1 MGGILNDSRCE
12 VIASHDVG
20 WRLHIAIVQCQH
32 SYRLDNPPS
41 NGFPL
46 PGQYNERIYPVI
58 KRAVVVDDDI
68 EIQMVSSHLL
78 KKRGYEVVTAN
89 GLGDLVCYP
98 ELLDADLMLLDYNLG
113 DFNGLDVIDYLSNLR
128 LDMAI
133 ILISSCDP
141 EIASHILKEGAK
153 KRLNILGFL
162 PKPNLITRL
171 DHFISLQHSMARQV
185 TASDLAL
192 AMQSEYVFLAY
203 QPKYDLTSRKIT
215 GVEVLTRWEDPALG
229 MISPDYFIP
238 LAEQSGQIVDLTWH
252 VIEQAFAQQ
261 ERWHRNGWD
270 LNIAINIP
278 AQLLKVPS
286 LLDTFERML
295 ESRAK
300 GLQGVTL
307 ELTENTGIECY
318 RYARHILQA
327 LRERGCRLSLDDFG
341 TGHSSLTQLHQLPFD
356 ELKLDRSYV
365 SHCDEEHE
373 ATAITLSSIELG
385 KRLGLKVVAE
395 GIETLGQ
402 LERLRLAGCDEGQG
416 YLWAPAM
423 PEAEFNTWLINQP
436 IDQGPL
442 QARQNQ
448 SQILC

>member
-1 MGGILNDSRCE
+1 M
-12 VIASHDVG
+12 
-20 WRLHIAIVQCQH
+20 
-32 SYRLDNPPS
+32 
-41 NGFPL
+41 
-46 PGQYNERIYPVI
+46 I
-58 KRAVVVDDDI
+58 KRAVIVDDDI

-78 KKRGYEVVTAN
+78 KKREYEVATAS
-89 GLGDLVCYP
+89 GLGDLVCHP
-98 ELLDADLMLLDYNLG
+98 ELLEADLMLLDYDLG

-141 EIASHILKEGAK
+141 EMASHILKEGAR

-162 PKPNLITRL
+162 PKSKLLTEL
-171 DHFISLQHSMARQV
+171 DHFIGLPHNMARQV

-192 AMQSEYVFLAY
+192 AMQSGHLFTAY
-203 QPKYDLTSRKIT
+203 QPKYDLASRKIT
-215 GVEVLTRWEDPALG
+215 GVEVLARWKDPVLG
-229 MISPDYFIP
+229 IIPPDCFIP
-238 LAEQSGQIVDLTWH
+238 LAEQSGQIVDLTWY
-252 VIEQAFAQQ
+252 VIKRAFAQQ
-261 ERWHRNGWD
+261 ERWRRNGSE

-278 AQLLKVPS
+278 AQLLKVPN
-286 LLDTFERML
+286 LLDTFDRMVA
-295 ESRAK
+295 SRAK
-300 GLQGVTL
+300 GLEGVTL

-365 SHCDEEHE
+365 SHCDEEHD
-373 ATAITLSSIELG
+373 ATAITLSAIELA

-395 GIETLGQ
+395 GIETPGQ

-423 PEAEFNTWLINQP
+423 PEAEFNAWLS
-436 IDQGPL
+436 
-442 QARQNQ
+442 NQ
-448 SQILC
+448 SIEQRPLAVKANAVTTALGGQR